1 MITAGMLTPML
12 QKTDTEIDAY
22 LSFGLYGL
30 KRQQARTARE
40 YRREECQYSRYS
52 DDWEREGD
60 D

>member
-40 YRREECQYSRYS
+40 YQREECHYDRYV

>member
-40 YRREECQYSRYS
+40 FRREECHYDRYS
-52 DDWEREGD
+52 DWERED
-60 D
+60 ND